1 MRPFL
6 LERRNSK
13 MSARIE
19 IRDALVI
26 AKKGEDPIRYKVS
39 DRTGKTTASFC
50 VGSKKYD
57 PSYTGGFRFNNFFI
71 TVPSDKI
78 EMLKKLKLRRNSLVH
93 VYCSFD
99 YSKDVLAAKEAQG
112 DENSPNYGQSRLVN
126 GVILTLIDIE
136 YAGSGS
142 TTQKDVEEKEINDN
156 TSSYSEEKKET
167 QEPASAV
174 EEKPIIAGGIE
185 QEMGIEIVDLDKNDI
200 FMNCK
205 PKKRKFF

>member
-1 MRPFL
+1 
-6 LERRNSK
+6 

-19 IRDALVI
+19 IRDALII
-26 AKKGEDPIRYKVS
+26 AKKGEEPIRYKTS

-57 PSYTGGFRFNNFFI
+57 PSYNGGFRFNNFFI

-78 EMLKKLKLRRNSLVH
+78 ETLKKLKLKRNSLVH

-99 YSKDVLAAKEAQG
+99 YSKDVLAAKDAQG

-142 TTQKDVEEKEINDN
+142 ATQKDTEGKEIND
-156 TSSYSEEKKET
+156 SSSSFPNSKKEN
-167 QEPASAV
+167 QELAPAV
-174 EEKPIIAGGIE
+174 EEKPVVAGGLE
-185 QEMGIEIVDLDKNDI
+185 KELGIEIIDLDKDDI
-200 FMNCK
+200 FMK
-205 PKKRKFF
+205 KHIQKRKFF

>member
-1 MRPFL
+1 
-6 LERRNSK
+6 

-19 IRDALVI
+19 IRDALI
-26 AKKGEDPIRYKVS
+26 LAKKGEDPIRFKVS

-57 PSYTGGFRFNNFFI
+57 PSYSRGFRFNNFFI
-71 TVPSDKI
+71 TVPSDKV

-99 YSKDVLAAKEAQG
+99 YSKDVLAAKDAQG
-112 DENSPNYGQSRLVN
+112 DENSPNYGQSRVVN

-142 TTQKDVEEKEINDN
+142 TTQKDTEEKEIND
-156 TSSYSEEKKET
+156 SSSSFSSSEKGN
-167 QEPASAV
+167 QELAPAV
-174 EEKPIIAGGIE
+174 EEQPVVAGGLE
-185 QEMGIEIVDLDKNDI
+185 KELGIEIIDLDKDDI
-200 FMNCK
+200 FMK
-205 PKKRKFF
+205 KHFKKRKFF